1 MLTDTIETKY
11 GNITIPKNDHYIRN
25 SLIHQKVW
33 EKHLC
38 DFFESSLTEGDIVI
52 DAGSFV
58 GTHALV
64 MSKAVGDSGMVH
76 AFEPGPFYILVNQ
89 NVIQNN
95 RKNII
100 VHHKGLSDE
109 ESVMYIPTI
118 KEEKYEIQKNWGAVV
133 LEPIKSDNM
142 DEVLVVTLDS
152 LKLEGKIKLI
162 KIDTEGM
169 ELKVLYGAEK
179 LIIRDKPIL
188 VVEIHNPGS
197 DHFKKVVSYLDETL
211 GYKMI
216 SNFICDD
223 VYGRYG
229 TYDYLFLPK
238 TY

>member
-1 MLTDTIETKY
+1 MTLD
-11 GNITIPKNDHYIRN
+11 
-25 SLIHQKVW
+25 L
-33 EKHLC
+33 L
-38 DFFESSLTEGDIVI
+38 L
-52 DAGSFV
+52 A
-58 GTHALV
+58 HALV

-179 LIIRDKPIL
+179 
-188 VVEIHNPGS
+188 
-197 DHFKKVVSYLDETL
+197 
-211 GYKMI
+211 
-216 SNFICDD
+216 
-223 VYGRYG
+223 
-229 TYDYLFLPK
+229 
-238 TY
+238 